1 MRQRPCVGR
10 RLADLEQYLAHSRAG
25 KNDRLLRPIGRPNYY
40 SQYMSVWDNRGADI
54 AEHLP
59 RDFRIRYGELYDEF
73 RNNDVVRVS
82 ERDVWRQL
90 AQFDDGEPLD
100 HADRRHLRQLLTLGE
115 GLNKVTSGNY
125 DYILRLARPLD
136 IRPIGDANLVHVTDE
151 DSFCKSL
158 YASE

>member
-1 MRQRPCVGR
+1 
-10 RLADLEQYLAHSRAG
+10 
-25 KNDRLLRPIGRPNYY
+25 
-40 SQYMSVWDNRGADI
+40 MSVWDNRGADI

-125 DYILRLARPLD
+125 DYILKACPPAQHSADRR
-136 IRPIGDANLVHVTDE
+136 
-151 DSFCKSL
+151 CKSRPCHGRR
-158 YASE
+158 